1 VGSRPRALAISKGPE
16 ELHSQ
21 IQKKWSPRNPV
32 DARGLCMGKK
42 LEGGIIVDGQNEPLG
57 KSYSKIIVGTVEC
70 DILNA
75 AEGSQAE
82 VAKQNGQ
89 VAATKNYIKNGEEV
103 AATPNI
109 RHGHVTA
116 AGTNRLQVSRP
127 QSGGGQGMRSKRMRL
142 DVVATRQMS
151 NFASWERERRTE
163 MIANQ
168 HIVGPGVVMD
178 GHYRGEDHMWA
189 EQPGCSNK
197 QTTRVSVRRWLM
209 QARKMC

>member
-1 VGSRPRALAISKGPE
+1 
-16 ELHSQ
+16 
-21 IQKKWSPRNPV
+21 
-32 DARGLCMGKK
+32 
-42 LEGGIIVDGQNEPLG
+42 
-57 KSYSKIIVGTVEC
+57 
-70 DILNA
+70 
-75 AEGSQAE
+75 
-82 VAKQNGQ
+82 
-89 VAATKNYIKNGEEV
+89 
-103 AATPNI
+103 
-109 RHGHVTA
+109 
-116 AGTNRLQVSRP
+116 
-127 QSGGGQGMRSKRMRL
+127 MRL

-163 MIANQ
+163 MIVNQ